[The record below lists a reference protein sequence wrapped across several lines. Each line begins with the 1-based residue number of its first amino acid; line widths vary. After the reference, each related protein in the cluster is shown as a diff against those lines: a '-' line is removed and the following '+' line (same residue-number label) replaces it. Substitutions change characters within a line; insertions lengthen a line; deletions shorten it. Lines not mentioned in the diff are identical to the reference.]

1 MSTKRCKYFSIEEL
15 VCDHMLKKYDENTLW
30 GFLDDKFKETI
41 DFIREYL
48 NSPLLCNYSGLHQR
62 GMRCNMCP
70 IVKSKTSPYLSAH
83 VLGKAGDFNVEGM
96 SAEVARNKII
106 ELEPILPYPIRLEKD
121 VTWVHIDVMDFGQGK
136 LYQFKA

>member
-15 VCDHMLKKYDENTLW
+15 VCDHMIKKYDENTLW

-41 DFIREYL
+41 DFIREHL
-48 NSPLLCNYSGLHQR
+48 NSPMLCNYSGLHQR
-62 GMRCNMCP
+62 GMRCNMCS

-83 VLGKAGDFNVEGM
+83 VLGRAGDFNVEGM

-136 LYQFKA
+136 IYQFKA

>member
-15 VCDHMLKKYDENTLW
+15 VCDHMIKKYDENTLW

-41 DFIREYL
+41 DFIREHL
-48 NSPLLCNYSGLHQR
+48 NSPMLCNYSGLHQR

>member
-15 VCDHMLKKYDENTLW
+15 VCDHMLKKYNENTLW

-41 DFIREYL
+41 DFIREHL
-48 NSPLLCNYSGLHQR
+48 NSPMLCNYNDFHQR

-70 IVKSKTSPYLSAH
+70 IVKSKTTPYLSAH

-106 ELEPILPYPIRLEKD
+106 ELEPILSYPIRLEKD

-136 LYQFKA
+136 IYQFKA